1 MKEKKQIKI
10 SLKTAIILILAFILV
25 VGIGIFIYNRYFN
38 KGNTSSYR
46 NGNSVTIYSNSKT
59 NTSGKEVEY
68 DTKIGYYSGT
78 SDCVENAFI
87 SSYNELETYLSHFG
101 EVTIDDKNVL
111 EIFNK
116 DFFKNNTIAIEA
128 HDASS
133 SHDSYKIDSVK
144 VDGTEAN
151 INIDLTTY
159 SYGGVFAPTVQFSF
173 IILDNNI
180 KSAKFNINTKK
191 VNNTW
196 DYGTAY
202 KPIIYLYPTQDME
215 VSVELGYNEKI
226 TVSYP
231 KYLSGWNVLAKTD
244 GTIIDLATGRNLYAL
259 YYESE
264 NIVGFKVEKEG
275 FVIKGEDTI
284 PFLEEK
290 LAILGLTER
299 EAEEFIVYWLP
310 KLEAN
315 KYNYIR
321 FATTDEVNANMPLKI
336 NPSPDTTIRVL
347 MIYKGLEEPIDVY
360 EQQLKIP
367 NRTGF
372 VAVEWGGTEIK

>member
-1 MKEKKQIKI
+1 MEEKKQIKI
-10 SLKTAIILILAFILV
+10 SLKTAIIFILAFILV
-25 VGIGIFIYNRYFN
+25 VGVSIFIYNRYFN
-38 KGNTSSYR
+38 NGVTSSYR
-46 NGNSVTIYSNSKT
+46 NGDSVTIYSNSKT

-78 SDCVENAFI
+78 SDCIENAFI

-101 EVTIDDKNVL
+101 EVTIDDQNVL
-111 EIFNK
+111 EIFDK

-159 SYGGVFAPTVQFSF
+159 SYGGVFAPTVQFRF

-191 VNNTW
+191 VDNTW
-196 DYGTAY
+196 DYGTVY

-215 VSVELGYNEKI
+215 VSVKLGYNENI

-231 KYLSGWNVLAKTD
+231 KYLSAWNVLAKID
-244 GTIIDLATGRNLYAL
+244 GTIIDLETNRNLYAL

-264 NIVGFKVEKEG
+264 NTVNFKVEKDG
-275 FVIKGEDTI
+275 FVVKGENVAT
-284 PFLEEK
+284 FLEEK
-290 LAILGLTER
+290 LSMLGLTER
-299 EAEEFIVYWLP
+299 EAEEFIIYWLP
-310 KLEAN
+310 ILQEN
-315 KYNYIR
+315 EYNYIR
-321 FATTDEVNANMPLKI
+321 FATIDQINENMPLDI
-336 NPSPDTTIRVL
+336 TPNPNTIIRVL
-347 MIYKGLEEPIDVY
+347 MTYKGLENSIEIE
-360 EQQLKIP
+360 EQQLITP
-367 NRTGF
+367 ERNGF

>member
-1 MKEKKQIKI
+1 MEEKKQIKI
-10 SLKTAIILILAFILV
+10 SLKTAIIFILAFILV
-25 VGIGIFIYNRYFN
+25 VGVSIFIYNRYFN
-38 KGNTSSYR
+38 NGVTSSYR
-46 NGNSVTIYSNSKT
+46 NGDSVTIYSNSKT

-78 SDCVENAFI
+78 SDCIENAFI

-101 EVTIDDKNVL
+101 EVTIDDQNVL
-111 EIFNK
+111 EIFDK

-159 SYGGVFAPTVQFSF
+159 SYGGVFAPTVQFRF

-191 VNNTW
+191 VDNTW
-196 DYGTAY
+196 DYGTVY

-215 VSVELGYNEKI
+215 VSVKLGYNENI

-231 KYLSGWNVLAKTD
+231 KYLSAWNVLAKID
-244 GTIIDLATGRNLYAL
+244 GTIIDLETNRNLYAL

-264 NIVGFKVEKEG
+264 NTVNFKVEKDG
-275 FVIKGEDTI
+275 FVVKGENVAT
-284 PFLEEK
+284 FLEEK
-290 LAILGLTER
+290 LSMLGLTER
-299 EAEEFIVYWLP
+299 EAEEFIIYWLP
-310 KLEAN
+310 ILQEN
-315 KYNYIR
+315 EYNYIKWFR
-321 FATTDEVNANMPLKI
+321 MF
-336 NPSPDTTIRVL
+336 
-347 MIYKGLEEPIDVY
+347 
-360 EQQLKIP
+360 
-367 NRTGF
+367 
-372 VAVEWGGTEIK
+372 

>member
-1 MKEKKQIKI
+1 MEEKKQIKI
-10 SLKTAIILILAFILV
+10 SLKTAIIFILAFILV
-25 VGIGIFIYNRYFN
+25 VGVSIFIYNRYFN
-38 KGNTSSYR
+38 NGVTSSYR
-46 NGNSVTIYSNSKT
+46 NGDSVTIYSNSKT

-78 SDCVENAFI
+78 SDCIENAFI

-101 EVTIDDKNVL
+101 EVTIDDQNVL
-111 EIFNK
+111 EIFDK

-159 SYGGVFAPTVQFSF
+159 SYGGVFAPTVQFRF

-191 VNNTW
+191 VDNTW
-196 DYGTAY
+196 DYGTVY

-215 VSVELGYNEKI
+215 VSVKLGYNENI

-231 KYLSGWNVLAKTD
+231 KYLSAWNVLAKID
-244 GTIIDLATGRNLYAL
+244 GTIIDLETNRNLYAL

-264 NIVGFKVEKEG
+264 NTVNFKVEKDG
-275 FVIKGEDTI
+275 FVVKGENVAT
-284 PFLEEK
+284 FLEEK
-290 LAILGLTER
+290 LSMLGLTER
-299 EAEEFIVYWLP
+299 EAEEFIIYWLP
-310 KLEAN
+310 ILQEN
-315 KYNYIR
+315 EYNYIR
-321 FATTDEVNANMPLKI
+321 FATIDQINENMPLDI
-336 NPSPDTTIRVL
+336 TPNPDTIIRVL
-347 MIYKGLEEPIDVY
+347 MTYKGLENSIEIE
-360 EQQLKIP
+360 EQQLITP
-367 NRTGF
+367 ERNGF

>member
-1 MKEKKQIKI
+1 MEEKKQIKI
-10 SLKTAIILILAFILV
+10 SLKTAIILILVFILV
-25 VGIGIFIYNRYFN
+25 VGVGIFIYNRYFN

-78 SDCVENAFI
+78 SDCIENAFI

-101 EVTIDDKNVL
+101 EITIDEQNVL
-111 EIFNK
+111 EIFDK

-133 SHDSYKIDSVK
+133 SHNSYIIDSVK

-151 INIDLTTY
+151 INIELTTY
-159 SYGGVFAPTVQFSF
+159 SYGGVFAPTVQFRF
-173 IILDNNI
+173 IILNNNI

-191 VNNTW
+191 VDNTW
-196 DYGTAY
+196 DYGTDY

-215 VSVELGYNEKI
+215 VSVKLGYNENI

-244 GTIIDLATGRNLYAL
+244 GTIIDLVTNRNLYAL
-259 YYESE
+259 YYENE
-264 NIVGFKVEKEG
+264 NTVDFKVEKDG
-275 FVIKGEDTI
+275 FVVKGENVAT
-284 PFLEEK
+284 FLEEK
-290 LAILGLTER
+290 LAILGLNER
-299 EAEEFIVYWLP
+299 EAEEFIIYWLP
-310 KLEAN
+310 ILQEN
-315 KYNYIR
+315 EYNYIR
-321 FATTDEVNANMPLKI
+321 FATIDQINENMPLDI
-336 NPSPDTTIRVL
+336 TPNPDTIIRVL
-347 MIYKGLEEPIDVY
+347 MTYKGLENSIDIE
-360 EQQLKIP
+360 EQQLITP
-367 NRTGF
+367 ERNGF

>member
-10 SLKTAIILILAFILV
+10 SLKTAIILILALILV
-25 VGIGIFIYNRYFN
+25 VIVGIFIYN
-38 KGNTSSYR
+38 KINTFSYR
-46 NGNSVTIYSNSKT
+46 NGNSITTYSNLRI
-59 NTSGKEVEY
+59 NTRRGKDVEY
-68 DTKIGYYSGT
+68 DIKTAFYSGPL
-78 SDCVENAFI
+78 DCIENTFV

-111 EIFNK
+111 EIFDK

-159 SYGGVFAPTVQFSF
+159 SYGGVFAPTVQFRF

-180 KSAKFNINTKK
+180 KSAKFNITIKKATREDTKEI
-191 VNNTW
+191 
-196 DYGTAY
+196 AY

-264 NIVGFKVEKEG
+264 NVVGFKVEKEG

-284 PFLEEK
+284 SFLEEK

-321 FATTDEVNANMPLKI
+321 FATTDEINANMPLKI

-347 MIYKGLEEPIDVY
+347 MIYKGLETPIDVY

>member
-10 SLKTAIILILAFILV
+10 SLKTAIILILALILV
-25 VGIGIFIYNRYFN
+25 VIVGIFIYN
-38 KGNTSSYR
+38 KINTFSYR
-46 NGNSVTIYSNSKT
+46 NGNSITTYSNLRI
-59 NTSGKEVEY
+59 NTRRGKDVEY
-68 DTKIGYYSGT
+68 DIKTAFYSGPL
-78 SDCVENAFI
+78 DCIENTFV
-87 SSYNELETYLSHFG
+87 SSYSELETYLSHFG
-101 EVTIDDKNVL
+101 EEVTIDDKNVL

-116 DFFKNNTIAIEA
+116 DFFMNNTIAIAVE
-128 HDASS
+128 DINKE
-133 SHDSYKIDSVK
+133 YNRIDSVK
-144 VDGTEAN
+144 VDGTEVN
-151 INIDLTTY
+151 INIDHTNSFRSML
-159 SYGGVFAPTVQFSF
+159 SPTVYFNF

-180 KSAKFNINTKK
+180 KSARFNITIKK
-191 VNNTW
+191 VTKE
-196 DYGTAY
+196 DTKEIEGIY

-284 PFLEEK
+284 SFLEEK

>member
-59 NTSGKEVEY
+59 NTSGKKVEY

-111 EIFNK
+111 EIFDK

-231 KYLSGWNVLAKTD
+231 KYLSGWNVLAKTN

-321 FATTDEVNANMPLKI
+321 FATTDEINANMPLKI

-347 MIYKGLEEPIDVY
+347 MIYKGLEAPIDVY

>member
-1 MKEKKQIKI
+1 MEEKKQIKI
-10 SLKTAIILILAFILV
+10 SLKTAIILIFVLILV

-38 KGNTSSYR
+38 KGNISSYR
-46 NGNSVTIYSNSKT
+46 NGKSVTIYSNSKT

-78 SDCVENAFI
+78 SDCIENAFI

-101 EVTIDDKNVL
+101 EVTIDDQNVL
-111 EIFNK
+111 EIFDK

-159 SYGGVFAPTVQFSF
+159 SYGGVFAPTVQFRF

-191 VNNTW
+191 VDNTW
-196 DYGTAY
+196 DYGISY

-215 VSVELGYNEKI
+215 VSVKLGYNENI

-244 GTIIDLATGRNLYAL
+244 GTIIDLVTNRNLYAL

-264 NIVGFKVEKEG
+264 NTVDFKVEKDG
-275 FVIKGEDTI
+275 FVVKGENVAT
-284 PFLEEK
+284 FLEEK

-299 EAEEFIVYWLP
+299 EAEEFIIYWLP
-310 KLEAN
+310 ILQEN
-315 KYNYIR
+315 EYNYIR
-321 FATTDEVNANMPLKI
+321 FATIDQIDENMPLDI
-336 NPSPDTTIRVL
+336 TPNPDTIIRVL
-347 MIYKGLEEPIDVY
+347 MTYKGLENSIEIE
-360 EQQLKIP
+360 EQQLITP
-367 NRTGF
+367 ERNGF

>member
-1 MKEKKQIKI
+1 MEEKKQIKI

-59 NTSGKEVEY
+59 NTSGKKVEY

-111 EIFNK
+111 EIFDK

-215 VSVELGYNEKI
+215 VSVKLEYNENI

-231 KYLSGWNVLAKTD
+231 KYLSGWNVLAKTN
-244 GTIIDLATGRNLYAL
+244 GTIIDLVTNRNLYAL

-264 NIVGFKVEKEG
+264 NTVDFKVEKDG
-275 FVIKGEDTI
+275 FVVKGENVAT
-284 PFLEEK
+284 FLEEK

-299 EAEEFIVYWLP
+299 ETEEFIIYWLP
-310 KLEAN
+310 ILQEN
-315 KYNYIR
+315 EYNYIR
-321 FATTDEVNANMPLKI
+321 FATIDQINENMPLDI
-336 NPSPDTTIRVL
+336 TPNPDTIIRVL
-347 MIYKGLEEPIDVY
+347 MTYKGLENSIEIE
-360 EQQLKIP
+360 EQQLIAP
-367 NRTGF
+367 ERNGF
-372 VAVEWGGTEIK
+372 VAVEWGVTEIK